1 MTTFNYANTAATADR
16 LLKRFGARVE
26 MSRTLPGAYDPATGG
41 PGAGTTT
48 TQTVTAAVFDYPQ
61 RYIDGTKILAGDRQ
75 CFLSAVGVNEPLQ
88 GDRFTWDGKSMVVV
102 AVKKLAPAGLAVL
115 YELQVRTP

>member
-1 MTTFNYANTAATADR
+1 MQFDYAKTATTADR

-26 MSRTLPGAYDPATGG
+26 MSRTVPGAYDPATGG

-48 TQTVTAAVFDYPQ
+48 TQTVTAAVFDYAQ
-61 RYIDGTKILAGDRQ
+61 RYIDGTRILAGDRQ
-75 CFLSAVGVNEPLQ
+75 CYLSAVGIFEPLQ
-88 GDRFTWDGKSMVVV
+88 GDRFTWDSKSMVVV
-102 AVKKLAPAGLAVL
+102 AAKNLAPAGLAVL

>member
-1 MTTFNYANTAATADR
+1 MTAFNYASTAATADR

-26 MSRTLPGAYDPATGG
+26 MSRTVPGVYDPATGT
-41 PGAGTTT
+41 AHVTTT
-48 TQTVTAAVFDYPQ
+48 EQTVTAAVFDYQQ
-61 RYIDGTKILAGDRQ
+61 RYVDGTKILAGDRQ
-75 CFLSAVGVNEPLQ
+75 CFLSAVGVTEPLQ
-88 GDRFTWDGKSMVVV
+88 GDTFAWDGKSMVVV